1 MPSLS
6 DIPGLENAVDGEI
19 EQEGEERQ
27 TAQRPHPPPPAYGRW
42 RGSVRVD
49 PDVLSYHH
57 HHILLDVSSS
67 IGAVEVVLPSPIS
80 TAHASSPGFAEADR
94 VYGARVEEV
103 AEEDEEEEPPG
114 YTSPVRVRGG
124 GGYAPVEIAE
134 LEGGSVMF

>member
-6 DIPGLENAVDGEI
+6 DIEGLENAVGGEA

-27 TAQRPHPPPPAYGRW
+27 TARQPHPPPPAYGRW

-57 HHILLDVSSS
+57 HHILLDASSS
-67 IGAVEVVLPSPIS
+67 TGAVEVVLPSPIS
-80 TAHASSPGFAEADR
+80 TAHASSPGFAEAGR

-103 AEEDEEEEPPG
+103 NEEEEEPPV

-124 GGYAPVEIAE
+124 GYAPVQIAE
-134 LEGGSVMF
+134 LDGGSVMF